1 MFVLLLKVKNL
12 TENFQSKLSFQGDV
26 LRVDP
31 SMIPKIFQV
40 LYDSEG
46 QILMNS
52 STTTMTNSIVQ
63 SQVKSFFLFI

>member
-63 SQVKSFFLFI
+63 SQVKSFYLFI